1 METEEM
7 IKIKMPTEEWIKM
20 EKNHEVIE
28 EYKSN
33 VEFFGHGEAETLL
46 RLELQKLMEEDE

>member
-7 IKIKMPTEEWIKM
+7 IKIQMSTEEWIKM

-28 EYKSN
+28 DYKSN
-33 VEFFGHGEAETLL
+33 VEFFGHGEAQTLL
-46 RLELQKLMEEDE
+46 HLELKKLMEEEK